1 MLKWD
6 KYYDDPF
13 EQLEAQK
20 ERGKE
25 TRKRR
30 KLLIRSAYSNLNV
43 KAKVKPKVE
52 VKAKAD
58 PIILTPDERLKKL
71 LQDRYASRMY
81 VFRSAARQRG
91 ATILEAIYQHE
102 IFERDAGVCQICYK
116 QVTEDNCSCDHKI
129 SISRGGQHT
138 WDNVQTAHITCNSAK
153 GSMS

>member
-30 KLLIRSAYSNLNV
+30 KLLIRSAYSNLN
-43 KAKVKPKVE
+43 VKPKVE